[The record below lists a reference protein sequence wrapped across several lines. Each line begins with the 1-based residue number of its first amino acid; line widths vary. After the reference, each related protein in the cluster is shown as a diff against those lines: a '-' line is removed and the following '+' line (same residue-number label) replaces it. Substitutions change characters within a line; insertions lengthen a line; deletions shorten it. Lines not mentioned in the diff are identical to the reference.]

1 MAPSRSPV
9 SRASLA
15 LIISLGLAACS
26 LTPYRYEPL
35 DQFAIADR
43 AVQQES
49 GDLTLR
55 AWVPSVEEAERM
67 FGVPLHQRGIQPV
80 WLEIANHADV
90 RARLIISSIDREYF
104 PPLEVAYLH
113 KKQFSKQG
121 WMDME
126 AYLHDN
132 AMPRI
137 IPARGR
143 ESGFVFTHLTTGTK
157 AFNVDIFHADDRDDY
172 AQFSFFIEVPGFVPD
187 HAEIDFK
194 TLYSSDTV
202 EDLDRDSLRA
212 WISDLPCCTTDRS
225 GVKQGWGIEVFLVS
239 PGRDLLQAL
248 LRAGWSETSYERN
261 DAYLDNA
268 DYLFG
273 RPPDT
278 VFRKGRDRV
287 IERNELALWMAP
299 VRVDGQP
306 LWVAKLKHP
315 VGRRYEIGERFL
327 TVQLDPDVSEGRNYL
342 LQDFWYAQSLAAYA
356 WSTTGK
362 VVTEDQPERDF
373 RKNEWFADGA
383 RLVMWISGP
392 PLDLT

>member
-1 MAPSRSPV
+1 
-9 SRASLA
+9 
-15 LIISLGLAACS
+15 
-26 LTPYRYEPL
+26 
-35 DQFAIADR
+35 
-43 AVQQES
+43 
-49 GDLTLR
+49 
-55 AWVPSVEEAERM
+55 
-67 FGVPLHQRGIQPV
+67 
-80 WLEIANHADV
+80 
-90 RARLIISSIDREYF
+90 
-104 PPLEVAYLH
+104 
-113 KKQFSKQG
+113 
-121 WMDME
+121 
-126 AYLHDN
+126 
-132 AMPRI
+132 
-137 IPARGR
+137 
-143 ESGFVFTHLTTGTK
+143 
-157 AFNVDIFHADDRDDY
+157 
-172 AQFSFFIEVPGFVPD
+172 VPD

-261 DAYLDNA
+261 DAYLDSA

-273 RPPDT
+273 RPPDA

-299 VRVDGQP
+299 ARVDGKP

-315 VGRRYEIGERFL
+315 VGRRYEIGELFL
-327 TVQLDPDVSEGRNYL
+327 TVRLDPDVSEGRNYL

-392 PLDLT
+392 PLDLTEVEAIEWDQLMRQEGETP